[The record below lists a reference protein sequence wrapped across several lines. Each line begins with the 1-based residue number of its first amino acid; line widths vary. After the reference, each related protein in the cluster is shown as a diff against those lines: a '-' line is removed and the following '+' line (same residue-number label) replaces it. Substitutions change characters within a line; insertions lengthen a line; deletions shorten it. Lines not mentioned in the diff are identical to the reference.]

1 MFKLI
6 NIGNQSINGLTEFR
20 SGAKTV
26 LDGYYSVQFF
36 LNGRGPSYLF
46 KLRNK
51 SSNKGYIL
59 VKQDSYVFN
68 ELKVGDI
75 MDMEYNLP
83 ESSGYGTLMKTLIT
97 SKIPHDRY
105 TGYSIF
111 ELSINIDN

>member
-6 NIGNQSINGLTEFR
+6 DSPNQSTNNLAEFR
-20 SGAKTV
+20 AGVGTI

-46 KLRNK
+46 RLRNK
-51 SSNKGYIL
+51 ASNKGYIL

-68 ELKVGDI
+68 ALKVGDI
-75 MDMEYNLP
+75 LDMEYNQS
-83 ESSGYGTLMKTLIT
+83 ESAGCGKLLKTLIT

-105 TGYSIF
+105 AGHSIF
-111 ELSINIDN
+111 ELSVIDN

>member
-6 NIGNQSINGLTEFR
+6 NVSNQSANDLTVFR
-20 SGAKTV
+20 ARAKTI
-26 LDGYYSVQFF
+26 LNGFYSVQFF
-36 LNGRGPSYLF
+36 LNGSGPSYLF
-46 KLRNK
+46 RLRNK

-75 MDMEYNLP
+75 LDMEYNQS
-83 ESSGYGTLMKTLIT
+83 ESAGCGMLLKTLIT

-105 TGYSIF
+105 AGHFIF
-111 ELSINIDN
+111 ELSIIDN